1 MYKLFFLATAAYL
14 TSIYSFQISD
24 IDNNTINLGDYQGK
38 KILFVNIATGSS
50 KVSQLGQ
57 LQQLN
62 QVYGDSLVII
72 GFPSNS
78 FGHEPRTNSEI
89 KQFCQTQYS
98 ISFKLASKASVNG
111 GSIQP
116 VYNWLTH
123 QSENGVLNND
133 VVTDFQKFL
142 VDKNGSLIGVFS
154 SQVLPMDSTIQNA
167 IINN

>member
-1 MYKLFFLATAAYL
+1 MYKLLLLTTAAYL
-14 TSIYSFQISD
+14 TSIYNLQITD
-24 IDNNTINLGDYQGK
+24 IDNNILNLSDYQGK

-62 QVYGDSLVII
+62 QAYGDSLVII

-78 FGHEPRTNSEI
+78 FGHEPGTNSEI
-89 KQFCQTQYS
+89 KQFCQSQYN

-111 GSIQP
+111 AAIQP
-116 VYNWLTH
+116 IYNWLTH
-123 QSENGVLNND
+123 QSDNGVLNND

-142 VDKNGSLIGVFS
+142 VDKNGSLIGIFN
-154 SQVLPMDSTIQNA
+154 SQVLPMDSTLQIA
-167 IINN
+167 ITSH